1 MSKIYRLHY
10 RGQLKENVSMEKLQ
24 SAVNDCVKAIRNLQA
39 EGKMLTA
46 ALYYADKMLFL
57 YYEAVGEP
65 LPVTEPAAIQPPLQR
80 AWEYGGRRLQELPG
94 RRLPVD
100 GADSSAGSGAN
111 AGTISSAGSGAVTET
126 GGNASAV
133 VAETAQNTSGAV
145 VEAGEDVL
153 AAVPHPTEFL
163 APLAPF
169 LMPWPGQKG
178 ERLWVHMY
186 HIYYHSIPESI
197 ENWRRAAVPEKR
209 RGRIAFLRDDKLF
222 SYVYFHRAIVEE
234 GLLTGDKY
242 QSIALHENILF
253 SYFEEP
259 KTITNIR
266 DSIRNNVQ
274 NKAQSNARNT
284 EQNNVQYK
292 VQSNARN
299 DKQNNVQNNTQN
311 NEQNSPEEN
320 TQNDMQ
326 NTVQDKSRVIED
338 WMAVNPESHF
348 IHMPEGEGENFMFLP
363 ALFALGVEDA
373 AE

>member
-10 RGQLKENVSMEKLQ
+10 RGQLKENVSAEELQ
-24 SAVNDCVKAIRNLQA
+24 SAANDCVKAIRNLQA
-39 EGKMLTA
+39 EGKILTA

-57 YYEAVGEP
+57 YYEAVGES
-65 LPVTEPAAIQPPLQR
+65 LHVAEPAAIQPPLQR
-80 AWEYGGRRLQELPG
+80 AWKYGGERVNELPG
-94 RRLPVD
+94 QHTD
-100 GADSSAGSGAN
+100 AYGAEQA
-111 AGTISSAGSGAVTET
+111 
-126 GGNASAV
+126 
-133 VAETAQNTSGAV
+133 AV

-163 APLAPF
+163 APMAPF
-169 LMPWPGQKG
+169 LMSWPGQKG

-197 ENWRRAAVPEKR
+197 ANWRRAAVPEKR

-222 SYVYFHRAIVEE
+222 SYTYFHRAIVEE

-259 KTITNIR
+259 KTITN
-266 DSIRNNVQ
+266 V
-274 NKAQSNARNT
+274 
-284 EQNNVQYK
+284 QNNVQ
-292 VQSNARN
+292 A
-299 DKQNNVQNNTQN
+299 
-311 NEQNSPEEN
+311 
-320 TQNDMQ
+320 
-326 NTVQDKSRVIED
+326 KSRVIED